1 MNTTEFR
8 AKKAKTARELQVCL
22 ATLNKYK
29 LPISHSLNNTIR
41 KLQQQLDK

>member
-8 AKKAKTARELQVCL
+8 AKKAKTAKEIQVCL

-29 LPISHSLNNTIR
+29 LPISHSLNNQIR
-41 KLQQQLDK
+41 KLQVMLDK